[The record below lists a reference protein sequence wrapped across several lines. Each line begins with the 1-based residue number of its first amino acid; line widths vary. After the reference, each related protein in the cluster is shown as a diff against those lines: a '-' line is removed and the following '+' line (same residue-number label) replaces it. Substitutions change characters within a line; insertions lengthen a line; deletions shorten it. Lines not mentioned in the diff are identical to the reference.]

1 MNIKKANAIIQQ
13 ISETISNWPE
23 FAEITGVEKAL
34 NEKIGKSHL
43 VL

>member
-1 MNIKKANAIIQQ
+1 MMKNKTTNWVS
-13 ISETISNWPE
+13 ISDTVSNWHE

-34 NEKIGKSHL
+34 KEKIGKTHL